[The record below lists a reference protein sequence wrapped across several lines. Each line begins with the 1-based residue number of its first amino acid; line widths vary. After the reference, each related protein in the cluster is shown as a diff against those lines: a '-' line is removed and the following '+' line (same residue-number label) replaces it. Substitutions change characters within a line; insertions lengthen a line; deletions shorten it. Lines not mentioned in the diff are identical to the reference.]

1 MINIANSV
9 LFFALCGSLVALSQ
23 VLEGTFDDLDPLW
36 VSSSTISKSLI
47 SKPDVDFIND
57 TAATIVWTLRTDDF
71 TARLATNF
79 ELEIAFEHFSD
90 DFQYLTNILVQIP
103 EDYSNTSYSDIYT
116 VSGLQPESKYRIRV
130 CPTFPSGRGYCSP
143 PAMITTL
150 ANSVN
155 YWEPI
160 LTRRLSLVASGRGFT
175 NPVMQRP
182 HLDTGVEIHKE
193 DISDNPLR
201 FSDAVTSETPVLPSG
216 RRGHSLSL
224 VDQTVYMF
232 GGRTNG
238 KFIFSSVARNF
249 LTLADVHAPVQ

>member
-1 MINIANSV
+1 MDGTFTELDPHWVS
-9 LFFALCGSLVALSQ
+9 GQSTDKSLVA
-23 VLEGTFDDLDPLW
+23 TPILDF
-36 VSSSTISKSLI
+36 V
-47 SKPDVDFIND
+47 ND
-57 TAATIVWTLRTDDF
+57 TAASLVWTLRTDDPE
-71 TARLATNF
+71 ARLARTF
-79 ELEIAFEHFSD
+79 ELEVSFQHYSD
-90 DFQYLTNILVQIP
+90 DFQFLINIPVNLP
-103 EDYSNTSYSDIYT
+103 EDYSNRSYTELYT
-116 VSGLQPESKYRIRV
+116 VSGLQPLSNYRFRV
-130 CPTFPSGRGYCSP
+130 CPTFSSGRGYCSLP
-143 PAMITTL
+143 IMVTTL
-150 ANSVN
+150 ANAVN

-193 DISDNPLR
+193 DTSDNPLR

-238 KFIFSSVARNF
+238 KSSAFSCCGLVS
-249 LTLADVHAPVQ
+249 H